1 MYNIVEYNGE
11 IAKINNITGL
21 NLYAYCNNNPIMYD
35 DSDGTFAIS
44 TIVAFSIGFAI
55 GAGIGTNVVDNLGK
69 YKTSKTFVLAN
80 HNSIRKNA
88 MYSAKIIAV
97 KKTFVSSSIKYAS
110 NVVFATSMST
120 FLSKV
125 FEWR

>member
-1 MYNIVEYNGE
+1 M
-11 IAKINNITGL
+11 K
-21 NLYAYCNNNPIMYD
+21 
-35 DSDGTFAIS
+35 AIS
-44 TIVAFSIGFAI
+44 SLIIG
-55 GAGIGTNVVDNLGK
+55 GIGGAISGSEADVVDNLGK

>member
-1 MYNIVEYNGE
+1 MVESISALIIGG
-11 IAKINNITGL
+11 IG
-21 NLYAYCNNNPIMYD
+21 
-35 DSDGTFAIS
+35 GAIS
-44 TIVAFSIGFAI
+44 GS
-55 GAGIGTNVVDNLGK
+55 GADVVDNLGK